1 MSDAIQIIGSLAR
14 LEIKP
19 GDKLVL
25 TCEGE
30 LSSQEESRIR
40 SCLESEFPNNKV
52 MVISGALKL
61 HVVGEGAV

>member
-14 LEIKP
+14 LELKP

-30 LSSQEESRIR
+30 LSLAEEERIR
-40 SCLESEFPNNKV
+40 SFLQSEFPNNKV
-52 MVISGALKL
+52 IVISPALKL
-61 HVVGEGAV
+61 HVIGGEAA